1 MKQKITIIG
10 ISIILMTAGL
20 WYLRRLFNIA
30 TYNAVIEKSVYFSF
44 LHGHV
49 YGTGDTV
56 FISKHGGP
64 ESTFEIRE
72 HISGTKHELTYRS
85 SQDVNLQGKK
95 YDQLNPES
103 YTDFFVIPKPG
114 HYIVTLKGGREV
126 FHSVFFANPTTKSN
140 AKIKVVIS
148 DYTWVCYN
156 NFGGRSKYQD
166 EVTPAIVKLNGSYFE
181 RKARFYNLNI
191 HKPNIAVSE
200 ELNGWIKDD
209 YAFKED
215 KNYHLAVAEFRLLAL
230 LYERYGLESIEIMDC
245 RGFEN
250 YEGPKKDQLFVF
262 NGHSEYW
269 TERMMYRLRNFRNT
283 NHILFFSGNNIYRMV
298 KRNNESL
305 NLIENNIEP
314 AVTTELT
321 GLYYTNEGY
330 MTNGTYRIKSP
341 EHFLF
346 NNVNTKTIG
355 GNHVVSIESD
365 KINQFTPHHV
375 ELLASGETMPGDMII
390 MHNNGYHLLNTGS
403 VGSHYGLS
411 DTNFRKVII
420 NFIDYAVQNVKPMTA
435 EMVSLAYR
443 KQPQVEKSV
452 GLSP

>member
-1 MKQKITIIG
+1 MKQKTIIIG
-10 ISIILMTAGL
+10 CLVALLIGGL
-20 WYLRRLFNIA
+20 FYLRRLFNIA
-30 TYNAVIEKSVYFSF
+30 TYNAVIDKSVYFSF

-56 FISKHGGP
+56 FIAKNGNP
-64 ESTFEIRE
+64 ECTFEIRE
-72 HISGTKHELTYRS
+72 QVSGVTYELTHGS
-85 SQDVNLQGKK
+85 SQSLNLNGKK
-95 YDQLNPES
+95 YDKLNPEA
-103 YTDFFVIPKPG
+103 YTDYFVIPKPG
-114 HYIVTLKGGREV
+114 FYLVTLKGGKEF
-126 FHSVFFANPTTKSN
+126 FHSVFFANPTTKRD
-140 AKIKVVIS
+140 ARIKVVLS

-156 NFGGRSKYQD
+156 HFGGRSKYQD
-166 EVTPAIVKLNGSYFE
+166 KVTPRIVKLFGSYFE

-191 HKPNIAVSE
+191 NKPNIAVSE
-200 ELNGWIKDD
+200 EINEWIKDG
-209 YAFKED
+209 YVYKED
-215 KNYHLAVAEFRLLAL
+215 KHYHLAVAEFRLLAL

-305 NLIENNIEP
+305 NLIENHIAP
-314 AVTTELT
+314 AVATELT

-365 KINQFTPHHV
+365 KINLYTPHHV
-375 ELLASGETMPGDMII
+375 ELLATGETMPGDMII

-403 VGSHYGLS
+403 VGSHYGLADS
-411 DTNFRKVII
+411 NFRKAMT
-420 NFIDYAVQNVKPMTA
+420 NFIDFSIQTGNPVSAATGSMANRNHQQAERTA
-435 EMVSLAYR
+435 GFPR
-443 KQPQVEKSV
+443 
-452 GLSP
+452 